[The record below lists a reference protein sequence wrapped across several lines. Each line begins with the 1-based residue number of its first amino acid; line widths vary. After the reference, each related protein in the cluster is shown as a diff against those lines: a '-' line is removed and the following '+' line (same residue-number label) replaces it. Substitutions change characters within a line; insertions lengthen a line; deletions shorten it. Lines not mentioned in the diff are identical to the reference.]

1 MGTTIARTS
10 MTMIIL
16 DIIRFVLELCMLNS
30 IFFTSDG
37 LEWAMGRGMLALHRM
52 SYWLASHRRAWRLA
66 SHRMGLL
73 ATPQCELENA
83 SHFLA
88 HGYRRISIK
97 SHKLFAELRSSI
109 NF

>member
-37 LEWAMGRGMLALHRM
+37 FGMCDGGMLALHRM
-52 SYWLASHRRAWRLA
+52 ELWARFASRELGGSLRIAWALARFA
-66 SHRMGLL
+66 SLV
-73 ATPQCELENA
+73 
-83 SHFLA
+83 
-88 HGYRRISIK
+88 
-97 SHKLFAELRSSI
+97 
-109 NF
+109 